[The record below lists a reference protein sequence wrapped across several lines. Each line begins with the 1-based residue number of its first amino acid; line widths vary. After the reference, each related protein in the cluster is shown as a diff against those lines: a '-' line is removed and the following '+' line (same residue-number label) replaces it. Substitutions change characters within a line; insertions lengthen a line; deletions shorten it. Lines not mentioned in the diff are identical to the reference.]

1 VKAGRDPGRHV
12 VGIELGTTNSVVAMV
27 DDSGT
32 VVVFPNASHSSLGG
46 ADVDQRL
53 FGVILERLG
62 DQLPTGELDEIT
74 GDSAMLADL
83 MLETDAAN
91 KTLSARTARQ
101 ITVERLLHAAG
112 LDGRHDIDDVIMVGG
127 STRCPHAWRRCSARR
142 RGRPTGPGGRQRATV
157 RAKHL
162 AGTPQFRA
170 LTTAVAPSSG
180 RGLAAATV
188 WSTAPVRSSR

>member
-12 VGIELGTTNSVVAMV
+12 AGIELGTTNSVVAMV

-101 ITVERLLHAAG
+101 IPVERLLHAAG
-112 LDGRHDIDDVIMVGG
+112 LDGRHDIDDVIVVGG

-142 RGRPTGPGGRQRATV
+142 RGRPTRTWRSPKGRGPRQTSRRNA
-157 RAKHL
+157 
-162 AGTPQFRA
+162 
-170 LTTAVAPSSG
+170 AVSHAHRSG
-180 RGLAAATV
+180 RAEFWPRSGRRRV